1 VSSGSFSLP
10 FVNELVARSLAA
22 LPVFSERTAEAGGP
36 FLQLRGMD
44 APHADA
50 GFLRLWNTVPGSL
63 VDRMVHFRLC
73 AGPVDTQLFFLFGRA
88 DSVMPHFHAQVVQF
102 SPEACVFNADFL
114 PRLDAVEYPQ
124 YFRQVFDPLNMPY
137 WKAINDYQNMCSHA
151 PGNPAIA
158 TYLSHWSIGTSRPA
172 TAAELAKVTPSIHD
186 YLAHW
191 LELARTLGFS
201 GPDAASMRQRDAKH
215 LECFLDESLDPRAWK
230 GVYTVVGRTV
240 GQQIRQIIATPLQ

>member
-10 FVNELVARSLAA
+10 FVEDLVARSLAG
-22 LPVFSERTAEAGGP
+22 LKFSERTGGVGKP
-36 FLQLRGMD
+36 FMQLRAIA

-50 GFLRLWNTVPGSL
+50 GFVRLWIAEPGSL
-63 VDRMVHFRLC
+63 ADRMLHFRLR
-73 AGPVDTQLFFLFGRA
+73 AGPVDTQLFFLFGRT

-114 PRLDAVEYPQ
+114 PRLDPVDYPD
-124 YFRQVFDPLNMPY
+124 YFRRVFTPLNMPY
-137 WKAINDYQNMCSHA
+137 WKAINDYRNVCSHA

-172 TAAELAKVTPSIHD
+172 TASELAKVTPSIHG

-191 LELARTLGFS
+191 LELAKTLRFD
-201 GPDAASMRQRDAKH
+201 GPDPEVLRRRDAKH
-215 LECFLDESLDPRAWK
+215 LDCFLDEELDPRAWK
-230 GVYTVVGRTV
+230 GVYSVVGEEV
-240 GQQIRQIIATPLQ
+240 GQQIRQALAQPLY

>member
-10 FVNELVARSLAA
+10 FANDLVARSLAV
-22 LPVFSERTAEAGGP
+22 LPDLIERTGDAGGP
-36 FLQLRGMD
+36 LMQLRAAD

-50 GFLRLWNTVPGSL
+50 GFVRLWSAGPDSL
-63 VDRMVHFRLC
+63 ADRMVHFRLC

-102 SPEACVFNADFL
+102 SPEACVFNVDFL
-114 PRLDAVEYPQ
+114 PRLDPVEHPQ

-137 WKAINDYQNMCSHA
+137 WKAINDYQNVCSHA

-172 TAAELAKVTPSIHD
+172 TAAELQKVTPSIHG

-191 LELARTLGFS
+191 LDLAGTLRFD
-201 GPDAASMRQRDAKH
+201 GPEAAIMRRRDMRH
-215 LECFLDESLDPRAWK
+215 LHCFLDESLDPRAWK
-230 GVYTVVGRTV
+230 GVYTVVGKAV
-240 GQQIRQIIATPLQ
+240 GEQIRQIIATPLQ